1 MLRHAAKSFGAVQ
14 ALVDGSI
21 ELYPGEA
28 HALVGENGA
37 GKSTLVK
44 ILAGVYQPDAG
55 SLLADG
61 LQITL
66 NGPAAA
72 LAAGIAVIY
81 QEPALF
87 PDLSVAE
94 NMFIGRQPLGSGRR
108 IDRRAMRTEAAA
120 IFARLGVALDPARIA
135 RGLSIADQ
143 QVVEIGKAISLEA
156 RVIVMDEPTAALS
169 AAEVD
174 RLFDVVRAL
183 RAAGTAVL
191 FISHRLEEVFA
202 LCQRVTVMR
211 DGRQVLSREL
221 EGLVA
226 GDLVRAMVGRE
237 LAERPPGE
245 QVAPGEP
252 LLTVDRLT
260 REGVFT
266 DISFTVRAG
275 EIVALAGLVGSGRSE
290 VARAIFGIDRYDAG
304 AVTLRGQ
311 RLRRGSPTGAMAA
324 GVGFVPEDRRQQ
336 GLVMDM
342 SVQQNVALASLG
354 RLRHG
359 GLIRASAERAMAADW
374 ASRLKIKYGRLKD
387 PVSMLSGGN
396 QQKVVLAKWL
406 GRKPAVLIVDEPT
419 RGIDVATKAEVHHLL
434 VQLARDGVGVLMIS
448 SELPEVLRIS
458 DRILVM
464 REGRLMTELAHAQA
478 SEEEILAAATGQP
491 TAGVPTPGQDK
502 QGGRGTVST
511 ALVSQSERP
520 PAPAGTGARKLTE
533 RAFRIRESGIVV
545 VLVVFVAVTASVQP
559 RFLNITNIQF
569 ILVNT
574 TVFALLA
581 LGETMVVISRN
592 YDLSV
597 GSVLGLSAYLSASL
611 FGGHPG
617 FPIPLAFL
625 AGLGIGLGCGML
637 NGIMVAAGRVPSLVV
652 TLATLYIFRGI
663 DILIVGGKEVVANS
677 LPSAFLE
684 IPKATV
690 LGIPAVAIAIAVV
703 IAIGAYYLRSFRSGR
718 ELYAMGS
725 NPEAARLAGIGVGR
739 RVFVAFTVSGAIA
752 GVAGVLWAAQYGTI
766 DSTAGT
772 GYELQVISAVVV
784 GGVAIFGGSGS
795 AVGAALGALLLNTIS
810 SALYVLGISP
820 FWNQAIFGFLL
831 LLAITLDRFISL
843 RLTAALR
850 VRGARHE

>member
-1 MLRHAAKSFGAVQ
+1 MRSGLDERFGEDADQMSDSPEGPVLVLRHAAKSFGAVQ

-21 ELYPGEA
+21 ELNPGEV

-55 SLLADG
+55 TLLADG

-66 NGPAAA
+66 HGPAAA

-94 NMFIGRQPLGSGRR
+94 NMFIGRQPLGPARR

-120 IFARLGVALDPARIA
+120 IFARLGVQLDPARIA

-174 RLFDVVRAL
+174 RLFDVVRTL

-221 EGLVA
+221 AGLVP

-374 ASRLKIKYGRLKD
+374 ASRLTIKYGRLKD

-464 REGRLMTELAHAQA
+464 REGRLMTELAHADA
-478 SEEEILAAATGQP
+478 SEEEILSAATGQAP
-491 TAGVPTPGQDK
+491 
-502 QGGRGTVST
+502 
-511 ALVSQSERP
+511 P
-520 PAPAGTGARKLTE
+520 PAPPSGAPPC
-533 RAFRIRESGIVV
+533 
-545 VLVVFVAVTASVQP
+545 VL
-559 RFLNITNIQF
+559 
-569 ILVNT
+569 
-574 TVFALLA
+574 
-581 LGETMVVISRN
+581 
-592 YDLSV
+592 
-597 GSVLGLSAYLSASL
+597 
-611 FGGHPG
+611 
-617 FPIPLAFL
+617 
-625 AGLGIGLGCGML
+625 
-637 NGIMVAAGRVPSLVV
+637 
-652 TLATLYIFRGI
+652 
-663 DILIVGGKEVVANS
+663 
-677 LPSAFLE
+677 
-684 IPKATV
+684 
-690 LGIPAVAIAIAVV
+690 
-703 IAIGAYYLRSFRSGR
+703 
-718 ELYAMGS
+718 
-725 NPEAARLAGIGVGR
+725 PEAGQKAAPGEAPAR
-739 RVFVAFTVSGAIA
+739 
-752 GVAGVLWAAQYGTI
+752 
-766 DSTAGT
+766 
-772 GYELQVISAVVV
+772 E
-784 GGVAIFGGSGS
+784 
-795 AVGAALGALLLNTIS
+795 
-810 SALYVLGISP
+810 
-820 FWNQAIFGFLL
+820 
-831 LLAITLDRFISL
+831 
-843 RLTAALR
+843 
-850 VRGARHE
+850 ARD

>member
-1 MLRHAAKSFGAVQ
+1 MSDPADQTGHPPEAPVLVLRHAAKSFGAVQ

-61 LQITL
+61 QEITL
-66 NGPAAA
+66 HGPAAA
-72 LAAGIAVIY
+72 RAAGIAVIY

-120 IFARLGVALDPARIA
+120 IFARLGVPLDPARIA

-174 RLFDVVRAL
+174 RLFDVVRTL

-211 DGRQVLSREL
+211 DGRQVLSQEL
-221 EGLVA
+221 AGLVA

-245 QVAPGEP
+245 QGTPGEP

-266 DISFTVRAG
+266 DISFTIRAG

-304 AVTLRGQ
+304 AVTVRGQ
-311 RLRRGSPTGAMAA
+311 RLRRGSPTAAMAA
-324 GVGFVPEDRRQQ
+324 GMGFVPEDRRQQ

-354 RLRHG
+354 RLQHA
-359 GLIRASAERAMAADW
+359 GLIRASAERALATDW
-374 ASRLKIKYGRLKD
+374 AARLTIKYGRLSD

-464 REGRLMTELAHAQA
+464 REGRLMTELAHAEA
-478 SEEEILAAATGQP
+478 SEEEILSAATGQAS
-491 TAGVPTPGQDK
+491 AGVPAPGQDK
-502 QGGRGTVST
+502 G
-511 ALVSQSERP
+511 ER
-520 PAPAGTGARKLTE
+520 
-533 RAFRIRESGIVV
+533 
-545 VLVVFVAVTASVQP
+545 
-559 RFLNITNIQF
+559 
-569 ILVNT
+569 
-574 TVFALLA
+574 
-581 LGETMVVISRN
+581 
-592 YDLSV
+592 
-597 GSVLGLSAYLSASL
+597 
-611 FGGHPG
+611 
-617 FPIPLAFL
+617 
-625 AGLGIGLGCGML
+625 
-637 NGIMVAAGRVPSLVV
+637 
-652 TLATLYIFRGI
+652 
-663 DILIVGGKEVVANS
+663 
-677 LPSAFLE
+677 
-684 IPKATV
+684 
-690 LGIPAVAIAIAVV
+690 
-703 IAIGAYYLRSFRSGR
+703 
-718 ELYAMGS
+718 
-725 NPEAARLAGIGVGR
+725 
-739 RVFVAFTVSGAIA
+739 
-752 GVAGVLWAAQYGTI
+752 
-766 DSTAGT
+766 
-772 GYELQVISAVVV
+772 
-784 GGVAIFGGSGS
+784 
-795 AVGAALGALLLNTIS
+795 
-810 SALYVLGISP
+810 
-820 FWNQAIFGFLL
+820 
-831 LLAITLDRFISL
+831 
-843 RLTAALR
+843 
-850 VRGARHE
+850 